1 MMIAAMLN
9 GLTIL
14 LLLAGAFFFM
24 AGTVGVLR
32 FPDLLSRLHAVTK
45 ADNLGLGLI
54 VAGLALQSQTPTA
67 ALKLLLIWL
76 LVLIGSAVTC
86 FVVANASEKARRGRE
101 RVQ

>member
-1 MMIAAMLN
+1 MMITPMIH
-9 GLTIL
+9 GLTVL

-24 AGTVGVLR
+24 AGTLGVLR

-54 VAGLALQSQTPTA
+54 VAGLALQSQTLLA

-76 LVLIGSAVTC
+76 LVLIGSSVNC
-86 FVVANASEKARRGRE
+86 YIVANASERERRGRE
-101 RVQ
+101 SVR